1 MSTTDDVM
9 RGQTDISELWATRV
23 LKRSLFD
30 ADGGILG
37 SIVDLILTPEISGN
51 QLSLRG
57 FVAAGEVQDANRV
70 CPRDPK
76 GPSQGP
82 RFVKAIWAGS
92 GTR

>member
-1 MSTTDDVM
+1 MSTTDDEIS
-9 RGQTDISELWATRV
+9 GQTDISELWATRV

-57 FVAAGEVQDANRV
+57 FVASVDRRQIFVHEGRVEAVDRAGVHL
-70 CPRDPK
+70 
-76 GPSQGP
+76 
-82 RFVKAIWAGS
+82 
-92 GTR
+92 

>member
-9 RGQTDISELWATRV
+9 SGQTDISELWATRV

-51 QLSLRG
+51 QLSLR
-57 FVAAGEVQDANRV
+57 
-70 CPRDPK
+70 
-76 GPSQGP
+76 
-82 RFVKAIWAGS
+82 
-92 GTR
+92 